1 MATSPPTRGPAEAAT
16 SSPAGR
22 AIAAQYA
29 RCTLG
34 RSWKCRFKPATTR
47 VPFENGRRRDP
58 NPPATVSLLTN
69 PCPPRTSAS
78 TIRMRHR
85 PRRIRSALHGE
96 LIQDSRV
103 DSKRDARINEQA
115 THDQDGR
122 SVLEGGA
129 DEDRPE
135 QGIPMR

>member
-1 MATSPPTRGPAEAAT
+1 MATSPSTRGPAEAAT
-16 SSPAGR
+16 SWPARR

-47 VPFENGRRRDP
+47 VTFENGRRRDP

-96 LIQDSRV
+96 LVKTSRV
-103 DSKRDARINEQA
+103 TKKRECLINYERRKD
-115 THDQDGR
+115 HDDK
-122 SVLEGGA
+122 
-129 DEDRPE
+129 
-135 QGIPMR
+135 